1 MITKVGL
8 RSLPSA
14 AGNRLYV
21 DYVTGSGTAASFFT
35 HAPLDFG
42 AAFKDR
48 REYNYP
54 RAYVSRRLAEYN
66 QKLGAHP
73 AAMANIE
80 TLDGSSAFCVITG
93 QQAGFL
99 GGPVYTAYKIIT
111 AIRLA
116 KKLQEELGV
125 IFVPMLWLA
134 TEDHDFG
141 EINHAFWLKDDGEV
155 GRVRFSWEHEGRPI
169 SDLPVTAEVRQAC
182 DEYCQHVFPSG
193 KRSALEELFSPRE
206 GENFSTW
213 NARTWSQLFSRHGLV
228 IVEPRILRGGAT
240 DFLSFAMEHT
250 DDVEHRL
257 ADVSQRLV
265 VAGYKPWLT
274 PAQSGRLF
282 TLDPMGRRV
291 RTDDSQEDLR
301 RVREHPELYSTD
313 AALRPLFADS
323 MLPVIVSVL
332 GPGETAYQAMLR
344 PLYDLFDLPQPLLF
358 PRKSYTIAA
367 QGEAERLGRYGVD
380 VVDVLTERLEV
391 DAVMRGLT
399 PPEELE
405 MFDSA
410 SRGLKAALSPL
421 RSYVGGVDPTLD
433 KSWAQTLARSQTD
446 LDKLAARV
454 ARARLSRLG
463 LSRGEV
469 RALSNSLLPRG
480 RLQERVFPLPH
491 FLNRYGTELLEELLK
506 AGRLDDFSHHVL
518 TLEER
523 DV

>member
-1 MITKVGL
+1 
-8 RSLPSA
+8 
-14 AGNRLYV
+14 
-21 DYVTGSGTAASFFT
+21 
-35 HAPLDFG
+35 
-42 AAFKDR
+42 
-48 REYNYP
+48 
-54 RAYVSRRLAEYN
+54 
-66 QKLGAHP
+66 
-73 AAMANIE
+73 
-80 TLDGSSAFCVITG
+80 
-93 QQAGFL
+93 
-99 GGPVYTAYKIIT
+99 
-111 AIRLA
+111 
-116 KKLQEELGV
+116 
-125 IFVPMLWLA
+125 
-134 TEDHDFG
+134 
-141 EINHAFWLKDDGEV
+141 
-155 GRVRFSWEHEGRPI
+155 
-169 SDLPVTAEVRQAC
+169 
-182 DEYCQHVFPSG
+182 
-193 KRSALEELFSPRE
+193 
-206 GENFSTW
+206 
-213 NARTWSQLFSRHGLV
+213 
-228 IVEPRILRGGAT
+228 RILRDGAT
-240 DFLSFAMEHT
+240 DFFTYAIEKT
-250 DDVEHRL
+250 NDVAHRL

-282 TLDPMGRRV
+282 TLDRMGRRV

-358 PRKSYTIAA
+358 PRKSYTIVA
-367 QGEAERLGRYGVD
+367 QSEAERLGRYGVA
-380 VVDVLTERLEV
+380 VADVLTERLEV

-399 PPEELE
+399 QPEELE

-421 RSYVGGVDPTLD
+421 RSYVEDVDPTLG
-433 KSWAQTLARSQTD
+433 KSWAQTLARSQND

-491 FLNRYGTELLEELLK
+491 FLNRYGTELLEELLS
-506 AGRLDDFSHHVL
+506 AGRLDDFTHHVL